1 MISEALKHNDG
12 LAVFSIFMEMAA
24 RDNSVLKRVTDR
36 LKPIEHINSEVELT
50 HSLQLM
56 DLLPGNTDNFYRYNG
71 SQVDIKF
78 NLNFNKSGLN
88 YRLEN
93 LDDTWM
99 QRGSHLDNI

>member
-12 LAVFSIFMEMAA
+12 LAVFSIFMEMEA
-24 RDNSVLKRVTDR
+24 RDNSALKRVTDR